1 LIAGEFAVILP
12 KLGIFLRKGDKGLSR
27 ET

>member
-1 LIAGEFAVILP
+1 VADVLDILP

>member
-1 LIAGEFAVILP
+1 VDQRGAILP